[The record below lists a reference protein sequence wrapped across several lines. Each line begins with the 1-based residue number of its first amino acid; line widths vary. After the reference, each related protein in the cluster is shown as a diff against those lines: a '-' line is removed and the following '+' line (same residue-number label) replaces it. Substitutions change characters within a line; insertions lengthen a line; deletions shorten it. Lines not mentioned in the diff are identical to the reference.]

1 MKITLKEISSVSQE
15 IALDLD
21 WSDIENDFEKS
32 IKSFSKKIKISG
44 FRPGRVPRKILMDR
58 FQPSIE
64 SEFIENSVNQYYL
77 KALKEKRITPVNMG
91 SVSDIDF
98 KFEEYFRF
106 KVSFEIEPKISL
118 PKLKKN
124 SFKVEETQYI
134 LDEEDVK
141 IAVDEV
147 RYRSAEIKTIEDGGK
162 IDDFIV
168 CDLQEIDTSG
178 VPIIGQKLETRY
190 IKIGQPPFDGSVG
203 EKLIGSK
210 PNQKVVVEIPKDEAG
225 TMATFELNIKNIERQ
240 ILPKLDEKFV
250 KSVDPDATSLENYK
264 ERVKEK
270 LEKAYKEK
278 AEESFSQQ
286 LFDAVIKKV
295 NPEFPQSM
303 MDSYLKQMVEE
314 VMNRNQGQL
323 EREKVVETYKPI
335 AEQNLKWY
343 LVRKAIIDQQE
354 ISVLEDELLKFIQ
367 DKKDQNPEQKK
378 EIEKFYKKPS
388 NKDRAK
394 DSMMEKKILAY
405 LKEYA
410 KIKEVKVYTKDLR
423 KQSEVNK

>member
-77 KALKEKRITPVNMG
+77 KALEEKRIAPVNMG

-240 ILPKLDEKFV
+240 ILPKLDENFV
-250 KSVDPDATSLENYK
+250 KSVDPDAKSLENYK

-354 ISVLEDELLKFIQ
+354 MSVLEDELLKFIQ
-367 DKKDQNPEQKK
+367 DKKDQNPGQKK

>member
-77 KALKEKRITPVNMG
+77 KALKEKRIAPVNMG

-106 KVSFEIEPKISL
+106 KVSFEIEPKISI

-240 ILPKLDEKFV
+240 ILPKLDENFV
-250 KSVDPDATSLENYK
+250 KSVDPDAKSLENYK

-323 EREKVVETYKPI
+323 EREKVVETYEPI

-354 ISVLEDELLKFIQ
+354 MSVLEDELLKFIQ

>member
-77 KALKEKRITPVNMG
+77 KALKEKRIAPVNMG

-178 VPIIGQKLETRY
+178 VPIIGQKLDTRY

-240 ILPKLDEKFV
+240 ILPKLDENFV
-250 KSVDPDATSLENYK
+250 KSVDPDAKSLENYK

-354 ISVLEDELLKFIQ
+354 MSVLEDELLKFIQ

>member
-21 WSDIENDFEKS
+21 WSDIKNDFEKS

-44 FRPGRVPRKILMDR
+44 FRPGKVPRKILMDR

-106 KVSFEIEPKISL
+106 KVSFEVEPKISL

-240 ILPKLDEKFV
+240 ILPKLDENFV
-250 KSVDPDATSLENYK
+250 KSVDPDAKSLENYK

-303 MDSYLKQMVEE
+303 MDSYLNQMVEE

-354 ISVLEDELLKFIQ
+354 MSVLEDELLKFIQ

>member
-98 KFEEYFRF
+98 QFEEYFRF

-250 KSVDPDATSLENYK
+250 KRVDSDAASLENYK

-303 MDSYLKQMVEE
+303 MDSYLNQMVEE

-378 EIEKFYKKPS
+378 EIDKFYKKPS

>member
-77 KALKEKRITPVNMG
+77 KALKEKRIAPVNKG

-240 ILPKLDEKFV
+240 ILPKLDENFV
-250 KSVDPDATSLENYK
+250 KSVDPDAKSLENYK

-303 MDSYLKQMVEE
+303 LDSYLKQMVEE

-354 ISVLEDELLKFIQ
+354 MSVLEDELLKFIQ

>member
-44 FRPGRVPRKILMDR
+44 FRPGRVPRKILMER

-77 KALKEKRITPVNMG
+77 KALKEKRIAPVNMG

-147 RYRSAEIKTIEDGGK
+147 RYRSAEIKTIEDGSK

-240 ILPKLDEKFV
+240 ILPKLDENFV
-250 KSVDPDATSLENYK
+250 KSVDPDAKSLENYK
-264 ERVKEK
+264 KRVKEK

-303 MDSYLKQMVEE
+303 LDSYLKQMVEE

-354 ISVLEDELLKFIQ
+354 MSVLEDELLKFIQ
-367 DKKDQNPEQKK
+367 DKKDQNPGQKK

>member
-147 RYRSAEIKTIEDGGK
+147 RYRSAEIKTIEDGSK

-250 KSVDPDATSLENYK
+250 KRVDSDAASLENYK

-278 AEESFSQQ
+278 ADESFSQQ

-354 ISVLEDELLKFIQ
+354 MSVLEDELLKFIQ

>member
-240 ILPKLDEKFV
+240 ILPKLDENFV
-250 KSVDPDATSLENYK
+250 KSVDPDAASLENYK

-354 ISVLEDELLKFIQ
+354 MSVLEDELLKFIQ

>member
-98 KFEEYFRF
+98 QFKEYFRF

-240 ILPKLDEKFV
+240 ILPKLDENFV
-250 KSVDPDATSLENYK
+250 KSVDPDAKSLENYK

-354 ISVLEDELLKFIQ
+354 MSVLEDELLKFIQ
-367 DKKDQNPEQKK
+367 DKKDQNPGQKK

>member
-240 ILPKLDEKFV
+240 ILPKLDENFV
-250 KSVDPDATSLENYK
+250 KSVDPDAKSLENYK

-303 MDSYLKQMVEE
+303 MDSYLNQMVEE

-354 ISVLEDELLKFIQ
+354 MSVLEDELLKFIQ

>member
-77 KALKEKRITPVNMG
+77 KALKEKRIAPVNMG

-250 KSVDPDATSLENYK
+250 KSVDPDAKSLENYK

-278 AEESFSQQ
+278 ADESFSQQ

-354 ISVLEDELLKFIQ
+354 MSVLEDELLKFIQ

-405 LKEYA
+405 LREYA

>member
-98 KFEEYFRF
+98 QFEEYFRF

-250 KSVDPDATSLENYK
+250 KSVDPDAASLENYK

-278 AEESFSQQ
+278 ADESFSQQ

-378 EIEKFYKKPS
+378 EIDKFYKKPS

-405 LKEYA
+405 LREYA
-410 KIKEVKVYTKDLR
+410 KIKKVKVYTKDLR

>member
-240 ILPKLDEKFV
+240 ILPKLDENFV
-250 KSVDPDATSLENYK
+250 KSVDPDAKSLENYK

-354 ISVLEDELLKFIQ
+354 MSVLEDELLKFIQ

>member
-77 KALKEKRITPVNMG
+77 KALKEKRIAPVNMG

-106 KVSFEIEPKISL
+106 KVSFEVEPKISI

-124 SFKVEETQYI
+124 SLKVEETQYI

-147 RYRSAEIKTIEDGGK
+147 RYRSAEIKTIEDGSK

-240 ILPKLDEKFV
+240 ILPKLDENFV
-250 KSVDPDATSLENYK
+250 KSVDPDAKSLENYK

-303 MDSYLKQMVEE
+303 MDSYLNQMVEE

-354 ISVLEDELLKFIQ
+354 MSVLEDELLKFIQ

>member
-77 KALKEKRITPVNMG
+77 KALKEKRIAPVNMG

-240 ILPKLDEKFV
+240 ILPKLDENFV
-250 KSVDPDATSLENYK
+250 KSVDPDAKSLENYK
-264 ERVKEK
+264 KRVKEK

-354 ISVLEDELLKFIQ
+354 MSVLEDELLKFIQ

>member
-106 KVSFEIEPKISL
+106 KVSFEVEPKISL

-124 SFKVEETQYI
+124 SLKVEETQYI

-240 ILPKLDEKFV
+240 ILPKLDENFV
-250 KSVDPDATSLENYK
+250 KSVDPDAKSLENYK

-354 ISVLEDELLKFIQ
+354 MSVLEDELLKFIQ

>member
-1 MKITLKEISSVSQE
+1 
-15 IALDLD
+15 
-21 WSDIENDFEKS
+21 
-32 IKSFSKKIKISG
+32 
-44 FRPGRVPRKILMDR
+44 
-58 FQPSIE
+58 
-64 SEFIENSVNQYYL
+64 
-77 KALKEKRITPVNMG
+77 
-91 SVSDIDF
+91 
-98 KFEEYFRF
+98 
-106 KVSFEIEPKISL
+106 
-118 PKLKKN
+118 
-124 SFKVEETQYI
+124 VEETQYI

-240 ILPKLDEKFV
+240 ILPKLDENFV
-250 KSVDPDATSLENYK
+250 KSVDPDAKSLKNYK

-303 MDSYLKQMVEE
+303 MDSYLKQMVDE

-354 ISVLEDELLKFIQ
+354 MSVLEDELLKFIQ

>member
-77 KALKEKRITPVNMG
+77 KALKEKRIAPVNMG

-240 ILPKLDEKFV
+240 ILPKLDENFV
-250 KSVDPDATSLENYK
+250 KSVDPDAKSLENYK

-354 ISVLEDELLKFIQ
+354 MSVLEDELLKFIQ
-367 DKKDQNPEQKK
+367 DKKDQNPGQKK

>member
-98 KFEEYFRF
+98 QFEEYFRF

-250 KSVDPDATSLENYK
+250 KSVDPDAASLENYK

-295 NPEFPQSM
+295 NPKFPQSM

-354 ISVLEDELLKFIQ
+354 MSVLEDELLKFIQ

>member
-77 KALKEKRITPVNMG
+77 KALKEKRIAPVNMG

-106 KVSFEIEPKISL
+106 KVSFEIEPKISI

-240 ILPKLDEKFV
+240 ILPKLDENFV
-250 KSVDPDATSLENYK
+250 KSVDPDAKSLENYK

-354 ISVLEDELLKFIQ
+354 MSVLEDELLKFIQ

>member
-77 KALKEKRITPVNMG
+77 KALKEKQIAPVNMG

-240 ILPKLDEKFV
+240 ILPKLDENFV
-250 KSVDPDATSLENYK
+250 KSVDPDAKSLENYK

-354 ISVLEDELLKFIQ
+354 MSVLEDELLKFIQ

>member
-77 KALKEKRITPVNMG
+77 KALKEKRIAPVNMG

-240 ILPKLDEKFV
+240 ILPKLDENFV
-250 KSVDPDATSLENYK
+250 KSVDPDAKSLENYK

-303 MDSYLKQMVEE
+303 MDSYLNQMVEE

-354 ISVLEDELLKFIQ
+354 MSVLEDELLKFIQ

>member
-77 KALKEKRITPVNMG
+77 KALKEKRIAPVNMG

-240 ILPKLDEKFV
+240 ILPKLDENFV
-250 KSVDPDATSLENYK
+250 KSVDPDAKSLENYK

-354 ISVLEDELLKFIQ
+354 MSVLEDELLKFIQ

>member
-98 KFEEYFRF
+98 QFEEYFRF

-240 ILPKLDEKFV
+240 ILPKLDENFV
-250 KSVDPDATSLENYK
+250 KSVDPDAKSLENYK

-354 ISVLEDELLKFIQ
+354 MSVLEDELLKFIQ

>member
-77 KALKEKRITPVNMG
+77 KALKEKRIAPVNMG

-240 ILPKLDEKFV
+240 ILPKLDENFV
-250 KSVDPDATSLENYK
+250 KSVDPDAASLENYK

-354 ISVLEDELLKFIQ
+354 MSVLEDELLKFIQ

>member
-250 KSVDPDATSLENYK
+250 KSVDPDAASLENYK

-278 AEESFSQQ
+278 ADESFSQQ
-286 LFDAVIKKV
+286 LFDEVIKKV

-388 NKDRAK
+388 NKDRAR

-405 LKEYA
+405 LREYA
-410 KIKEVKVYTKDLR
+410 KIKKVKVYTKDLR

>member
-98 KFEEYFRF
+98 QFEEYFRF

-250 KSVDPDATSLENYK
+250 KSVDPDAASLENYK

-367 DKKDQNPEQKK
+367 DKKDQNPEQTK

-388 NKDRAK
+388 NKDRAR

-405 LKEYA
+405 LREYA
-410 KIKEVKVYTKDLR
+410 KIKKVKVYTKDLR

>member
-98 KFEEYFRF
+98 QFKEYFRF

-240 ILPKLDEKFV
+240 ILPKLDENFV
-250 KSVDPDATSLENYK
+250 KSVDPDAKSLENYK

-354 ISVLEDELLKFIQ
+354 MSVLEDELLKFIQ

-388 NKDRAK
+388 NKDKAK

>member
-77 KALKEKRITPVNMG
+77 KALKEKRIAPVNMG

-240 ILPKLDEKFV
+240 ILPKLDENFV
-250 KSVDPDATSLENYK
+250 KSVDPDAKSLENYK

-303 MDSYLKQMVEE
+303 LDSYLKQMVEE

-354 ISVLEDELLKFIQ
+354 MSVLEDELLKFIQ
-367 DKKDQNPEQKK
+367 DKKDQNPGQKK

>member
-21 WSDIENDFEKS
+21 WSDIKNDFEKS

-147 RYRSAEIKTIEDGGK
+147 RYRSAEIKTIEDGSK

-240 ILPKLDEKFV
+240 ILPKLDENFV
-250 KSVDPDATSLENYK
+250 KSVDPDAASLENYK

-303 MDSYLKQMVEE
+303 MDSYLNQMVEE

-354 ISVLEDELLKFIQ
+354 MSVLEDELLKFIQ

>member
-240 ILPKLDEKFV
+240 ILPKLDENFV
-250 KSVDPDATSLENYK
+250 KSVDPDAKSLENYK

-354 ISVLEDELLKFIQ
+354 MSVLEDELLKFIQ
-367 DKKDQNPEQKK
+367 DKKDQNPGQKK

>member
-98 KFEEYFRF
+98 QFEEYFRF

-250 KSVDPDATSLENYK
+250 KSVDPDAASLENYK

-388 NKDRAK
+388 NKDRAR

-405 LKEYA
+405 LREYA
-410 KIKEVKVYTKDLR
+410 KIKKVKVYTKDLR

>member
-21 WSDIENDFEKS
+21 WSDIKNDFEKS

-106 KVSFEIEPKISL
+106 KVSFEVEPKISI

-124 SFKVEETQYI
+124 SLKVEETQYI

-147 RYRSAEIKTIEDGGK
+147 RYRSAEIKTIEDGSK

-240 ILPKLDEKFV
+240 ILPKLDENFV
-250 KSVDPDATSLENYK
+250 KSVDPDAKSLENYK
-264 ERVKEK
+264 KRVKEK

-354 ISVLEDELLKFIQ
+354 MSVLEDELLKFIQ

>member
-21 WSDIENDFEKS
+21 WSDIKNDFEKS

-44 FRPGRVPRKILMDR
+44 FRPGKVPRKILMDR

-147 RYRSAEIKTIEDGGK
+147 RYRSAEIKTIEDGSK

-240 ILPKLDEKFV
+240 ILPKLDENFV
-250 KSVDPDATSLENYK
+250 KSVDPDAKSLENYK

-303 MDSYLKQMVEE
+303 MDSYLNQMVEE

-354 ISVLEDELLKFIQ
+354 MSVLEDELLKFIQ

>member
-77 KALKEKRITPVNMG
+77 KALKEKRIAPVNMG

-98 KFEEYFRF
+98 QFKEYFRF

-240 ILPKLDEKFV
+240 ILPKLDENFV
-250 KSVDPDATSLENYK
+250 KSVDPDAKSLENYK
-264 ERVKEK
+264 ERIKEK

-354 ISVLEDELLKFIQ
+354 MSVLEDELLKFIQ
-367 DKKDQNPEQKK
+367 DKKDQNPGQKK

>member
-250 KSVDPDATSLENYK
+250 KRVDSDAASLENYK

-278 AEESFSQQ
+278 ADESFSQQ

-354 ISVLEDELLKFIQ
+354 MSVLEDELLKFIQ

-388 NKDRAK
+388 NKDRAR

-405 LKEYA
+405 LREYA
-410 KIKEVKVYTKDLR
+410 KIKKVKVYTKDLR